1 MDEQDSRTLVRIMI
15 DIAEQLDYRI
25 IAEGVE
31 TEAQCDI
38 LAGLSPQIYCQ
49 GFLYSHPLP
58 ADDFRALVQ
67 AHNGGL
73 SPSTR

>member
-1 MDEQDSRTLVRIMI
+1 MDKQDSRTLVRIMI

-38 LAGLSPQIYCQ
+38 LAGLSPQICCQ
-49 GFLYSHPLP
+49 GFLVQPPP
-58 ADDFRALVQ
+58 AGRRFQGAG
-67 AHNGGL
+67 AG
-73 SPSTR
+73 P